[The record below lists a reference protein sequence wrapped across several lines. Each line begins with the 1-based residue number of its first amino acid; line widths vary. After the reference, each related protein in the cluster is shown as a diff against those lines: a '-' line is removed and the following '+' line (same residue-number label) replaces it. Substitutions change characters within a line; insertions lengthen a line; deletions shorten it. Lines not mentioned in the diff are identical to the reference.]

1 MIARLFSPC
10 ALGHGD
16 WHRGRDEQGRPAKL
30 CDRCQHPIGLLLA
43 GEMITTPLPQ
53 VVAGEPQTVV
63 TRERRNNVT
72 RIRQSSR

>member
-10 ALGHGD
+10 AFGHGD
-16 WHRGRDEQGRPAKL
+16 WHRGRDEQGRL
-30 CDRCQHPIGLLLA
+30 SRICDRCQHPIGLLLA

-72 RIRQSSR
+72 PWKVSSR